1 MVHPQDFRIIGI
13 NSLHGSFSVSDTD
26 DINPTL
32 ISIATGAGVLCLLL
46 IICLTIVCRR
56 KKHMSRAMAI
66 PPPRPRPDL
75 GDHAVLVRQPDRL
88 ALIAFAEGLQNGQ
101 VSFCSYV
108 FFFVSP

>member
-1 MVHPQDFRIIGI
+1 MIY
-13 NSLHGSFSVSDTD
+13 FSVFVPVSDANETNA
-26 DINPTL
+26 IL
-32 ISIATGAGVLCLLL
+32 ISVATGAGVLGLLM
-46 IICLTIVCRR
+46 IICLTIVCRK

-101 VSFCSYV
+101 VSG
-108 FFFVSP
+108 